1 MNANE
6 LPEAPLGRDEMGDLE
21 PSANPSVDKDAAEA
35 GREPALSRQQR
46 EAMRG
51 IPMAATT
58 WALFFVLLGFARWY
72 EVLRLSQAA
81 QDVLISLA
89 VVWTSLQFLYFRTP
103 LCQWMP
109 WSIAAADLGFVAGH
123 GLLAL
128 TMVWLDG
135 FSLFGLMVLTL
146 LVPISSAFIGLGVG
160 FGATMTMGAIMQSM
174 VLLGYGLSPA
184 EGKVDGLLFGMFW
197 AAWTTSWLIGAVTNG
212 NAQGKKRLIATMLR
226 AQRDAHALIER
237 QTRALDEK
245 SRELETANARLHQ
258 LSMVDGLTAV
268 SNRRRFDEAL
278 HEEWR
283 RARRAQSGPRAVP
296 IPAADASAVYESMA
310 LLLLD
315 IDHFKQYNDHYGHLA
330 GDACLKQVA
339 ATIAGAI
346 RRSGDLVARYGGEE
360 FAIILPAT
368 PLAGAF
374 GVAERIRG
382 MIWDL
387 GLPHAASPFERVT
400 VSIGVA
406 DSQGQACQ
414 AEGELLRL
422 ADGALY
428 AAKRA
433 GRNRVAQALFEVGE
447 PVSR

>member
-1 MNANE
+1 MNADE
-6 LPEAPLGRDEMGDLE
+6 QTPTLAAGDGVADPEPLVR
-21 PSANPSVDKDAAEA
+21 VDAAEDPPPSA
-35 GREPALSRQQR
+35 PAVTRQQR

-51 IPMAATT
+51 IPLAATT
-58 WALFFVLLGFARWY
+58 WALLYVFLSLARAYDVLS
-72 EVLRLSQAA
+72 LSQTA

-89 VVWTSLQFLYFRTP
+89 VAWTSLQFLYFRTQ

-109 WSIAAADLGFVAGH
+109 WRIAVADVGFVAGH

-128 TMVWLDG
+128 AMVFLDG
-135 FSLFGLMVLTL
+135 FSLFGVMLLTL
-146 LVPISSAFIGLGVG
+146 IVPITTAFLGLGVG
-160 FGATMTMGAIMQSM
+160 FGATMTIGAIVQGI
-174 VLLGYGLSPA
+174 VLLGYMLSPA
-184 EGKVDGLLFGMFW
+184 DGRVDGLLFAMFW
-197 AAWTTSWLIGAVTNG
+197 AAWSISWFIGAVTNG
-212 NAQGKKRLIATMLR
+212 NAQAKKRLIATMLR
-226 AQRDAHALIER
+226 TQREAHALIER

-245 SRELETANARLHQ
+245 SRELEAANARLHQ

-283 RARRAQSGPRAVP
+283 RARRAQSGLRMAPLAV
-296 IPAADASAVYESMA
+296 ADAAASYESMA

-315 IDHFKQYNDHYGHLA
+315 IDHFKQYNDRYGHLA

-346 RRSGDLVARYGGEE
+346 RRSGDMVARYGGEE

-374 GVAERIRG
+374 GVAERIRS

-387 GLPHAASPFERVT
+387 GLPHEGSPFGRVT

-414 AEGELLRL
+414 AESELLRL

-447 PVSR
+447 PIVR

>member
-1 MNANE
+1 MNTHDGSFGAS
-6 LPEAPLGRDEMGDLE
+6 GRDEAAHLE
-21 PSANPSVDKDAAEA
+21 PPGVTDAAEDR
-35 GREPALSRQQR
+35 REPALTRQQR

-51 IPMAATT
+51 IPLAATT
-58 WALFFVLLGFARWY
+58 WALFFVLLNIARGY
-72 EVLRLSQAA
+72 GVLRLPQAA
-81 QDVLISLA
+81 QDALISLA
-89 VVWTSLQFLYFRTP
+89 VVWTSLQFVYFRTR

-109 WSIAAADLGFVAGH
+109 WSIAAADRAFVAGH

-128 TMVWLDG
+128 AMVWLDG
-135 FSLFGLMVLTL
+135 FSLFGVMVLTL
-146 LVPISSAFIGLGVG
+146 VVPISSAFIGLSVG
-160 FGATMTMGAIMQSM
+160 LRATMATGLAVQSV
-174 VLLGYGLSPA
+174 VLLGYWLSPVD
-184 EGKVDGLLFGMFW
+184 GKVDSLLFGMFW
-197 AAWTTSWLIGAVTNG
+197 GAWSVSWLIGAITNG
-212 NAQGKKRLIATMLR
+212 NAQAKKRLIATMLR
-226 AQRDAHALIER
+226 AQRDAHALIEQ

-245 SRELETANARLHQ
+245 SRELEAANARLHQ

-283 RARRAQSGPRAVP
+283 RARRARSESRTAS
-296 IPAADASAVYESMA
+296 IPAVAASESHESMA

-339 ATIAGAI
+339 AIIARAI
-346 RRSGDLVARYGGEE
+346 RRSGDMVARYGGEE

-382 MIWDL
+382 MIWDAN
-387 GLPHAASPFERVT
+387 LPHAESAFGRVT

-406 DSQGQACQ
+406 DSQGQSCQ
-414 AEGELLRL
+414 AENDLLRL

-433 GRNRVAQALFEVGE
+433 GRNRVAQAVFEVGE
-447 PVSR
+447 PVGR

>member
-1 MNANE
+1 MNADE
-6 LPEAPLGRDEMGDLE
+6 RAQTPVVRDGAADPEPPARMDVAEDSPPL
-21 PSANPSVDKDAAEA
+21 V
-35 GREPALSRQQR
+35 PAMTRQQR

-51 IPMAATT
+51 IPLAATI
-58 WALFFVLLGFARWY
+58 WALLFALLSVARWY
-72 EVLRLSQAA
+72 DMLRLSPAA
-81 QDVLISLA
+81 QDVLIGLA
-89 VVWTSLQFLYFRTP
+89 VAWTSLQFLYFRTR

-109 WSIAAADLGFVAGH
+109 WPIPVADVGFVAGH

-128 TMVWLDG
+128 SMVWLDG
-135 FSLFGLMVLTL
+135 FSLFGVMVLTL
-146 LVPISSAFIGLGVG
+146 VVPITTAFIGLGVG
-160 FGATMTMGAIMQSM
+160 FGATMTMGAIVQSIA
-174 VLLGYGLSPA
+174 LLGYWLSPA
-184 EGKVDGLLFGMFW
+184 DGRVDSLLFGMFW
-197 AAWTTSWLIGAVTNG
+197 GAWTISWIIGAITNG
-212 NAQGKKRLIATMLR
+212 NAQAKKRLIATMLR
-226 AQRDAHALIER
+226 NQRDAHALIER

-245 SRELETANARLHQ
+245 SRELEAANARLHQ

-283 RARRAQSGPRAVP
+283 RARRAQSGLRTAPL
-296 IPAADASAVYESMA
+296 AATDAAASYESMA

-315 IDHFKQYNDHYGHLA
+315 IDHFKQYNDRYGHLA

-339 ATIAGAI
+339 ATVAGAI
-346 RRSGDLVARYGGEE
+346 RRSGDMVARYGGEE

-387 GLPHAASPFERVT
+387 GLPHEGSPFGRVT

-406 DSQGQACQ
+406 DSQGKTCQ
-414 AEGELLRL
+414 GENELLRL

>member
-1 MNANE
+1 MNPGDPSDIPSGA
-6 LPEAPLGRDEMGDLE
+6 DEVDRLE
-21 PSANPSVDKDAAEA
+21 PSVVTDAAA
-35 GREPALSRQQR
+35 DRGEPALNRQQR

-51 IPMAATT
+51 IPLAATT
-58 WALFFVLLGFARWY
+58 WALFFVLLSFARGY
-72 EVLRLSQAA
+72 DVLSLSQTA

-89 VVWTSLQFLYFRTP
+89 VAWVCLQFIYFRTP

-109 WSIAAADLGFVAGH
+109 WSIGAADLGFVAGH

-128 TMVWLDG
+128 IMVWLDG
-135 FSLFGLMVLTL
+135 FSLFGVMVLTL
-146 LVPISSAFIGLGVG
+146 VVPISSSFIGLGVG
-160 FGATMTMGAIMQSM
+160 FGATMTMGAIVQAI
-174 VLLGYGLSPA
+174 VLLGYGLSPVD
-184 EGKVDGLLFGMFW
+184 GKVDSLLFGMFW
-197 AAWTTSWLIGAVTNG
+197 AAWSISWLIGAVTNG
-212 NAQGKKRLIATMLR
+212 NAQAKKRLIATMLR
-226 AQRDAHALIER
+226 AQRDAHALIEQ
-237 QTRALDEK
+237 QTRTLDEK
-245 SRELETANARLHQ
+245 SRELEAANARLHQ

-296 IPAADASAVYESMA
+296 IPPADASAIYESMA

-330 GDACLKQVA
+330 GDACLKLVA
-339 ATIAGAI
+339 ATIARAI
-346 RRSGDLVARYGGEE
+346 RRSGDMVARYGGEE

-368 PLAGAF
+368 PSAGAF

-387 GLPHAASPFERVT
+387 DLPHAGSAFGRVT

-447 PVSR
+447 PIAR

>member
-1 MNANE
+1 
-6 LPEAPLGRDEMGDLE
+6 
-21 PSANPSVDKDAAEA
+21 
-35 GREPALSRQQR
+35 
-46 EAMRG
+46 
-51 IPMAATT
+51 
-58 WALFFVLLGFARWY
+58 
-72 EVLRLSQAA
+72 
-81 QDVLISLA
+81 
-89 VVWTSLQFLYFRTP
+89 
-103 LCQWMP
+103 
-109 WSIAAADLGFVAGH
+109 
-123 GLLAL
+123 
-128 TMVWLDG
+128 
-135 FSLFGLMVLTL
+135 
-146 LVPISSAFIGLGVG
+146 
-160 FGATMTMGAIMQSM
+160 
-174 VLLGYGLSPA
+174 
-184 EGKVDGLLFGMFW
+184 
-197 AAWTTSWLIGAVTNG
+197 
-212 NAQGKKRLIATMLR
+212 
-226 AQRDAHALIER
+226 
-237 QTRALDEK
+237 
-245 SRELETANARLHQ
+245 
-258 LSMVDGLTAV
+258 
-268 SNRRRFDEAL
+268 
-278 HEEWR
+278 
-283 RARRAQSGPRAVP
+283 
-296 IPAADASAVYESMA
+296 MA